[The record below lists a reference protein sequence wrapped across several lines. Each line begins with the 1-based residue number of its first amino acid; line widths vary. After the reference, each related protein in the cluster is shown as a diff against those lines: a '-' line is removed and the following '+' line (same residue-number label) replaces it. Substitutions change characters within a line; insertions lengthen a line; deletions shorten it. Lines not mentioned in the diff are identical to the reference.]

1 MSLFEAPD
9 KLLYSF
15 QSVSIIE
22 NRFSEPQN
30 QTSQGALDN
39 TSYLK
44 RENQKGQLFSSF
56 IRFYVNYWKNIR
68 DSDGSFTQYTHR
80 QKAARFQSSKL
91 DISFLI
97 RNYNSHGCIWSCQP
111 YPAHGRLNVQIL
123 CAVHPLLHFMLH
135 ASLLF

>member
-68 DSDGSFTQYTHR
+68 DSDGSFTQYTYR
-80 QKAARFQSSKL
+80 QSKRRLGFQAA
-91 DISFLI
+91 
-97 RNYNSHGCIWSCQP
+97 N
-111 YPAHGRLNVQIL
+111 
-123 CAVHPLLHFMLH
+123 
-135 ASLLF
+135 